1 MDLSLLLMSIMVFC
15 EYSFLVQCALGL
27 VGNAINLIVLLSRTM
42 RSRTN
47 ALLAATALA
56 DALFLLALTPH
67 YLSRFA
73 FFIRKSKCVNVNP
86 HISPIKCR
94 SEFYEFYVEY
104 KTLFTFAA
112 NWFSAAS
119 SWLTVAVSLDRLWAI
134 KSPLHVRNST
144 CSWSFALV
152 LLSVFTTTGLL
163 TLPHNFAFK
172 VIHEN
177 NTNGDAANRSHAQR
191 QVAQFHNGVQY
202 LFTVTSI
209 VVQVFLPVLL
219 LSILNSFLIYYM
231 RHRRKLFESA
241 APRGSHSA
249 KSSITDTPPLSIS
262 LLPKT
267 SNATVSDISRRS
279 KKWSDAWTR
288 QLHSSQR
295 RVTVMVVAIVSCYL
309 ITHVPSTVLFTYMYT
324 IDLNFY
330 QRRENYAF
338 VLISN
343 LFVVSGKVANFFL
356 FCSSS
361 AHFRSQVK
369 QKLCVKAKKLE
380 KERSQQNVSKSLQ
393 VVNTAE
399 RNGTPRAREM
409 ITFDEATIVSP
420 LLHSSLIHVSSL
432 TCQQL

>member
-1 MDLSLLLMSIMVFC
+1 MKTSLLLMSIVVFC
-15 EYSFLVQCALGL
+15 EYAFLVQCALGL
-27 VGNAINLIVLLSRTM
+27 IGNAINLVVLLSRAM

-47 ALLAATALA
+47 ALLAATAFA
-56 DALFLLALTPH
+56 DGLFLLALTPH

-73 FFIRKSKCVNVNP
+73 FFVRTSKCP
-86 HISPIKCR
+86 HDLSNATTHIRCR
-94 SEFYEFYVEY
+94 SEFYEFYIEY

-134 KSPLHVRNST
+134 KSPLHVRSSA
-144 CSWSFALV
+144 CSWSLV
-152 LLSVFTTTGLL
+152 LLLPSVFTITGLL
-163 TLPHNFAFK
+163 ALPHNFAFK

-177 NTNGDAANRSHAQR
+177 GTSGEAVNHSLAQR

-219 LSILNSFLIYYM
+219 LSILNSFLIYYI
-231 RHRRKLFESA
+231 RHRREFFETA
-241 APRGSHSA
+241 APRGSLHSS
-249 KSSITDTPPLSIS
+249 KSSTTDAPPLSATFLPRIS
-262 LLPKT
+262 NINDTP
-267 SNATVSDISRRS
+267 RRS
-279 KKWSDAWTR
+279 RKWSGAWAR
-288 QLHSSQR
+288 QLHVSQR

-343 LFVVSGKVANFFL
+343 LFVVFGKVANFFL
-356 FCSSS
+356 FCSS
-361 AHFRSQVK
+361 RSVFFFV
-369 QKLCVKAKKLE
+369 L
-380 KERSQQNVSKSLQ
+380 
-393 VVNTAE
+393 
-399 RNGTPRAREM
+399 
-409 ITFDEATIVSP
+409 D
-420 LLHSSLIHVSSL
+420 
-432 TCQQL
+432 